1 MKKSFVPWSQDE
13 ASTSTAYSAVMR
25 HDKLLV
31 LKTGSDC
38 RYNFC
43 VCPALINNSPDD
55 TWARYHW
62 AKAEQ
67 VNSRHPAKYWKKVKN
82 PGTVHG
88 DGTLGTR
95 RKKKKFFVASTRTI
109 VIGAK
114 INRWGEYFRPS
125 HLYTQILTL
134 VLGTKALQIW
144 RVSAGTKQTSWS
156 VPSSITMFIV
166 KRRLWLFFANI
177 NRVIGSTTFS
187 KHVFYE

>member
-55 TWARYHW
+55 TLARYHW

-67 VNSRHPAKYWKKVKN
+67 VNSRHPAKYWKKSKK
-82 PGTVHG
+82 PGNSAPWRDPG
-88 DGTLGTR
+88 N
-95 RKKKKFFVASTRTI
+95 KKKKKKILCRVNTHHCYWRKDKSLGWIFSPFTFIYSNFS
-109 VIGAK
+109 IGA
-114 INRWGEYFRPS
+114 WHEGP
-125 HLYTQILTL
+125 
-134 VLGTKALQIW
+134 
-144 RVSAGTKQTSWS
+144 
-156 VPSSITMFIV
+156 
-166 KRRLWLFFANI
+166 ANLAC
-177 NRVIGSTTFS
+177 
-187 KHVFYE
+187 